1 MWYWSSLTDAR
12 HLLADHARELV
23 DARRGLEPFPT
34 AATLLNEARALAALG
49 QVDEVSARSQ
59 SADLPTHPTTTPG
72 DVMEVAAL
80 ELRAHGHVEAGEAA
94 VERALRWYRGRPAGE
109 RRTEGQRF
117 ALARNLYLAERW
129 ADASAAFERLAADSG
144 PPRVLGYLG
153 VLAARRGE
161 RAQAERISDSLA
173 AFQVP
178 YIRGAHTPGCARIA
192 AVLGQRE
199 RAVALLGDTFR
210 QGQVYGPRA
219 STRSSTSSPYGTI
232 DPTLS

>member
-1 MWYWSSLTDAR
+1 
-12 HLLADHARELV
+12 
-23 DARRGLEPFPT
+23 
-34 AATLLNEARALAALG
+34 
-49 QVDEVSARSQ
+49 
-59 SADLPTHPTTTPG
+59 
-72 DVMEVAAL
+72 MEVAAL

-129 ADASAAFERLAADSG
+129 ADASAAFERLAADCQDR
-144 PPRVLGYLG
+144 PEYLGYLG

-178 YIRGAHTPGCARIA
+178 YIRGAHTHWLRT
-192 AVLGQRE
+192 
-199 RAVALLGDTFR
+199 D
-210 QGQVYGPRA
+210 
-219 STRSSTSSPYGTI
+219 RSSAG
-232 DPTLS
+232 PT